1 MNIKNKMIP
10 LMIQKPFYCL
20 KNIKMKSLNNNY
32 SKFMKYCLIRRRTLQ
47 NQCYVPGSTDGRYND
62 NSNNGFQDVT
72 ELQSALIYNN
82 QV

>member
-1 MNIKNKMIP
+1 MIP
-10 LMIQKPFYCL
+10 LMIQKPFHCL

-32 SKFMKYCLIRRRTLQ
+32 SNFYEILF
-47 NQCYVPGSTDGRYND
+47 NNVPGSTDGRYND